1 MTPVRLTSQDLS
13 FQAVLYD
20 QGEPTEWIE
29 IRIQDLFQGVEHRQ
43 EVGEGTP
50 RTYRR
55 KEALVIAM
63 RQLIDKALQTGLIS
77 VSPSDSKTL
86 NITRVK
92 RSSGTSSTESE
103 S

>member
-1 MTPVRLTSQDLS
+1 MKDLAGDELS
-13 FQAVLYD
+13 LRVLLHNE
-20 QGEPTEWIE
+20 GEPTEWIE
-29 IRIQDLFQGVEHRQ
+29 VKLSDLLHTIEHRQ

-63 RQLIDKALQTGLIS
+63 RQLIDKALQAGLIS
-77 VSPSDSKTL
+77 VSVSLSDSKTL
-86 NITRVK
+86 NTTRGK
-92 RSSGTSSTESE
+92 RSSGTSSTGSG